1 MFMFDR
7 KQKTLQQEKVDH
19 TFIEKVLN
27 VVKERVDNSQRDV
40 YKLEQKIFKLPQ
52 KMQCNTIF
60 KIILNI
66 INFYFAHFPQRKLCR
81 GRKIFENLG
90 GL

>member
-1 MFMFDR
+1 MSSRAQIPLQATKKSVYKLSFIGLVTQNIFRMFMFDR

-52 KMQCNTIF
+52 KMQCNAM
-60 KIILNI
+60 
-66 INFYFAHFPQRKLCR
+66 Y
-81 GRKIFENLG
+81 
-90 GL
+90 

>member
-40 YKLEQKIFKLPQ
+40 YKLEQKYSNFP
-52 KMQCNTIF
+52 KMQWYAMLIQYL
-60 KIILNI
+60 IILNI
-66 INFYFAHFPQRKLCR
+66 INF
-81 GRKIFENLG
+81 
-90 GL
+90 